1 MKNGIIIFTI
11 FMIVIV
17 IFMLRGKE
25 EEYVIE
31 KGKNNDFE
39 KLQKYESSEGKEKPK
54 GVVSYKSFADLKQNE
69 DEGKD
74 YRITAKK
81 RNSEILV
88 MAIHGGFIE
97 LGTDQVAKKLG
108 EKLGADTY
116 TFEALKPRDNWKLH
130 IESTLYDEP
139 KAIEMSGE
147 SKSILSIHG
156 YYDEENENVYIGG
169 RNKVYRKIMKD
180 SLEEEG
186 FSVELAPE
194 NLRAMNPDNIANR
207 NGLGEGVQL
216 ELSTALRK
224 SFFKNNEF
232 FLDEEAKT
240 TKEFSK
246 FIRALEQATLTYK
259 HEHLSNE
266 NEEKSRS

>member
-1 MKNGIIIFTI
+1 MKKGAIGFVI
-11 FMIVIV
+11 FMIIIV
-17 IFMLRGKE
+17 IFILRGKE
-25 EEYVIE
+25 EEYVIQ
-31 KGKNNDFE
+31 KGKNSDFE
-39 KLQKYESSEGKEKPK
+39 SLQKYESSEGKDKPK
-54 GVVSYKSFADLKQNE
+54 GVVSYKSFVDLKRNE
-69 DEGKD
+69 EEGKD

-139 KAIEMSGE
+139 KAIEMSGK

-169 RNKVYRKIMKD
+169 RNKVYRKIMKE
-180 SLEEEG
+180 SLEKAG

-194 NLRAMNPDNIANR
+194 NLRAMNLDNIANR
-207 NGLGEGVQL
+207 NELREGVQL

-224 SFFKNNEF
+224 SFFNNNEF
-232 FLDEEAKT
+232 FLGEEAKT
-240 TKEFSK
+240 TKEFSN

-259 HEHLSNE
+259 HKHLLNK
-266 NEEKSRS
+266 N